1 MSTLSIVQNNFA
13 KYHSC
18 FSHKGFR
25 GTKFHLNWYKVQLLM
40 FVLCCYHAHC
50 SYCYLFNFLEISCTS
65 VCVCVWIV
73 KGRFVFPIFAAA
85 PCFSISSFKS
95 LWPHLFDQAE
105 KKVAPKFLFSDI
117 WNGGTSWPASWYS
130 LPHVSLSSFKSLWP
144 DSPFTFQ
151 TIHKLLLSS
160 SLWWNKSQ
168 SLRITEV
175 EKEKFPIKGQQDST
189 TIIIYYVCKK
199 H

>member
-1 MSTLSIVQNNFA
+1 
-13 KYHSC
+13 
-18 FSHKGFR
+18 
-25 GTKFHLNWYKVQLLM
+25 M

-95 LWPHLFDQAE
+95 LWPHLFYQAE
-105 KKVAPKFLFSDI
+105 KKVAPNSLYSDI
-117 WNGGTSWPASWYS
+117 WNGGTSWPDSWYS
-130 LPHVSLSSFKSLWP
+130 LPQCPCFSISSFKSIWP
-144 DSPFTFQ
+144 DSSFTFQ

-160 SLWWNKSQ
+160 SLWWTQITKS
-168 SLRITEV
+168 EV
-175 EKEKFPIKGQQDST
+175 NRSGEGDIPDQRAICVYNNHYILCMQQTLNIKFTLSKST
-189 TIIIYYVCKK
+189 
-199 H
+199 

>member
-1 MSTLSIVQNNFA
+1 M
-13 KYHSC
+13 
-18 FSHKGFR
+18 
-25 GTKFHLNWYKVQLLM
+25 
-40 FVLCCYHAHC
+40 
-50 SYCYLFNFLEISCTS
+50 
-65 VCVCVWIV
+65 CVCVWIV

-160 SLWWNKSQ
+160 SLWWTQITKS
-168 SLRITEV
+168 EV
-175 EKEKFPIKGQQDST
+175 NRSGEGDIPDQRAICVYNNHYILCIQQTLNIKYTLSKST
-189 TIIIYYVCKK
+189 
-199 H
+199 